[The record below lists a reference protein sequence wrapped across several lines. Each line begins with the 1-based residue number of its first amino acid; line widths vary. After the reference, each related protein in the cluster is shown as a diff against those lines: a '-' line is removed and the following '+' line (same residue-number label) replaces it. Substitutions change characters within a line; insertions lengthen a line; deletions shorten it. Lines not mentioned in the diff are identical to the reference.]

1 MRIFPLILFLFVIFS
16 TLGQTPSASQFAP
29 EWSKNATIYEV
40 NIRQFT
46 NEGTFRAFEEHLPR
60 LKEMG
65 VDIIWLMPIHPI
77 GEKNRK
83 GTLGSYYAVK
93 DYTDV
98 NPEFG
103 KFEDFKNLVAKVHEL
118 DMRIIIDWVAN
129 HTSPDNVWVDQGHKD
144 WYTLDSTGNL
154 QPTLGTDWW
163 DVADLN
169 YDNLEMRKEMIESMR
184 FWLKNADIDGF
195 RCDVAGW
202 VPMDFWLEA
211 KAQLDDI
218 KPIFFLAESEG
229 VDQHQAFQMTYAWE
243 FHHIMNKIAQKTENV
258 QSVVAYFERE
268 KSYPANAYRMNF
280 TSNHD
285 ENSWNGTEM
294 ERLGKARLAMAV
306 LSSTIMGM
314 PLIYNGQ
321 ETSLD
326 RRLQFFEKDSIVWD
340 KMDLVDYYTTLNDLH
355 HRNQAL
361 WNGEYGGFPNII
373 SPKNEQNVLAYVRE
387 KNGDK
392 VLVIINLSSEERT
405 FKIKNKSIKGNYS
418 ELFTKES
425 LNLKTKLSGSIAP
438 WSYKVYH
445 ITAN

>member
-1 MRIFPLILFLFVIFS
+1 MKRLISLIFFFLIL
-16 TLGQTPSASQFAP
+16 SAYAQDQIAP
-29 EWSKNATIYEV
+29 DWAKNATIYEV

-46 NEGTFRAFEEHLPR
+46 NEGTFRAFEDHLPR

-77 GEKNRK
+77 GVKNRK
-83 GTLGSYYAVK
+83 GSLGSYYAVK
-93 DYTDV
+93 DYTAV

-118 DMRIIIDWVAN
+118 DMKIIIDWVAN
-129 HTSPDNVWVDQGHKD
+129 HSSPDNVWVEQGHKE

-154 QPTLGTDWW
+154 QPTIGTDWW

-169 YDNLEMRKEMIESMR
+169 YDNLEMRKEMIESMK
-184 FWLKNADIDGF
+184 FWLKSADIDGF

-202 VPMDFWLEA
+202 VPMDFWVDA
-211 KAQLDDI
+211 KTQLDEV

-229 VDQHQAFQMTYAWE
+229 IDQHQAFHMTYAWE
-243 FHHIMNKIAQKTENV
+243 FHHIMNKVAQGTENV
-258 QSVVAYFERE
+258 QSIISYFERE
-268 KSYPANAYRMNF
+268 ENYPNHAFRMNF

-294 ERLGKARLAMAV
+294 ERLGKARMVMAV
-306 LSSTIMGM
+306 MASTIMGM

-326 RRLQFFEKDSIVWD
+326 RRLQFFEKDSIIWD
-340 KMDLVDYYTTLNDLH
+340 KMDLVDFYTTLNNLH
-355 HRNQAL
+355 HTNQAL
-361 WNGEYGGFPNII
+361 WNGEHGGFPQIV
-373 SPKNEQNVLAYVRE
+373 SSKKEENVLSYIRE

-392 VLVIINLSSEERT
+392 VLVVMNLSPEAKPYKMKNK
-405 FKIKNKSIKGNYS
+405 KIKGIYTDLFSNEEVSVKS
-418 ELFTKES
+418 
-425 LNLKTKLSGSIAP
+425 KLSGNLAP
-438 WSYKVYH
+438 WSYRVLH
-445 ITAN
+445 ITTNK

>member
-1 MRIFPLILFLFVIFS
+1 MRILPLILFLFVIFS

-118 DMRIIIDWVAN
+118 DMKIIIDWVAN

-340 KMDLVDYYTTLNDLH
+340 KMDLVDFYTTLNDLH

>member
-1 MRIFPLILFLFVIFS
+1 MKIVNAILFCFVIFS
-16 TLGQTPSASQFAP
+16 GNGQISNSTESAP

-46 NEGTFRAFEEHLPR
+46 NEGTFKAFEDHLPR

-77 GEKNRK
+77 GVKNRK

-103 KFEDFKNLVAKVHEL
+103 TFEDFKNLVAKVHEM
-118 DMRIIIDWVAN
+118 DMKIIIDWVAN
-129 HTSPDNVWVDQGHKD
+129 HTSPDNIWVEQGHTD

-211 KAQLDDI
+211 KTQLDKV

-229 VDQHQAFQMTYAWE
+229 IEQHQAFHMTYAWE
-243 FHHIMNKIAQKTENV
+243 FHHIMNKIAQQTENV
-258 QSVVAYFERE
+258 QSVVNYFERE
-268 KSYPANAYRMNF
+268 KNYPYNAYRMNF

-294 ERLGKARLAMAV
+294 ERLGEARFAMAV

-326 RRLQFFEKDSIVWD
+326 RRLQFFEKDSIIWD
-340 KMDLVDYYTTLNDLH
+340 KMDLVDFYTTLNDLH

-361 WNGEYGGFPNII
+361 WNGEYGGFPIII
-373 SPKNEQNVLAYVRE
+373 SPKNEQNVLAFVRE

-392 VLVIINLSSEERT
+392 VLVIINLSSEERNY
-405 FKIKNKSIKGNYS
+405 KIKNKILKGSYS
-418 ELFTKES
+418 DLFTEEL
-425 LNLKTKLSGSIAP
+425 LNLKTKMSGSIAP
-438 WSYKVYH
+438 WTYKVYH
-445 ITAN
+445 ITSN

>member
-1 MRIFPLILFLFVIFS
+1 V
-16 TLGQTPSASQFAP
+16 
-29 EWSKNATIYEV
+29 E
-40 NIRQFT
+40 
-46 NEGTFRAFEEHLPR
+46 
-60 LKEMG
+60 
-65 VDIIWLMPIHPI
+65 
-77 GEKNRK
+77 
-83 GTLGSYYAVK
+83 
-93 DYTDV
+93 
-98 NPEFG
+98 
-103 KFEDFKNLVAKVHEL
+103 
-118 DMRIIIDWVAN
+118 
-129 HTSPDNVWVDQGHKD
+129 QGHQD
-144 WYTLDSTGNL
+144 WYTLDSSGNL

-184 FWLKNADIDGF
+184 FWIKNADIDGF

-202 VPMDFWLEA
+202 VPMDFWVDA
-211 KAQLDDI
+211 KNQLDEV

-229 VDQHQAFQMTYAWE
+229 IDQHQAFQMTYAWE

-258 QSVVAYFERE
+258 QSIVSYFERE
-268 KSYPANAYRMNF
+268 KNYPASAYRMNF

-294 ERLGKARLAMAV
+294 ERLGKARFAMAV

-340 KMDLVDYYTTLNDLH
+340 KMDLVDFYTTLNDLH

-373 SPKNEQNVLAYVRE
+373 SSKNEQNVLAFVRE

>member
-1 MRIFPLILFLFVIFS
+1 
-16 TLGQTPSASQFAP
+16 
-29 EWSKNATIYEV
+29 
-40 NIRQFT
+40 
-46 NEGTFRAFEEHLPR
+46 
-60 LKEMG
+60 
-65 VDIIWLMPIHPI
+65 
-77 GEKNRK
+77 
-83 GTLGSYYAVK
+83 
-93 DYTDV
+93 
-98 NPEFG
+98 
-103 KFEDFKNLVAKVHEL
+103 
-118 DMRIIIDWVAN
+118 
-129 HTSPDNVWVDQGHKD
+129 
-144 WYTLDSTGNL
+144 
-154 QPTLGTDWW
+154 
-163 DVADLN
+163 
-169 YDNLEMRKEMIESMR
+169 
-184 FWLKNADIDGF
+184 
-195 RCDVAGW
+195 
-202 VPMDFWLEA
+202 
-211 KAQLDDI
+211 
-218 KPIFFLAESEG
+218 
-229 VDQHQAFQMTYAWE
+229 
-243 FHHIMNKIAQKTENV
+243 
-258 QSVVAYFERE
+258 
-268 KSYPANAYRMNF
+268 
-280 TSNHD
+280 
-285 ENSWNGTEM
+285 
-294 ERLGKARLAMAV
+294 MAV

-340 KMDLVDYYTTLNDLH
+340 KMDLVDFYTTLNDLH

>member
-118 DMRIIIDWVAN
+118 DMKIIIDWVAN

-340 KMDLVDYYTTLNDLH
+340 KMDLVDFYTTLNDLH

-373 SPKNEQNVLAYVRE
+373 SPKNEQNVLAFVRE

>member
-1 MRIFPLILFLFVIFS
+1 MKIFPSILFLFVIFS
-16 TLGQTPSASQFAP
+16 SIGQTPNIGQSAP

-77 GEKNRK
+77 GIKNRK

-118 DMRIIIDWVAN
+118 DMKIIIDWVAN
-129 HTSPDNVWVDQGHKD
+129 HTSPDNIWVEQGHQD
-144 WYTLDSTGNL
+144 WYTLDSSGNL

-184 FWLKNADIDGF
+184 FWIKNADIDGF

-202 VPMDFWLEA
+202 VPMDFWVDA
-211 KAQLDDI
+211 KNQLDEV

-229 VDQHQAFQMTYAWE
+229 IDQHQAFQMTYAWE

-258 QSVVAYFERE
+258 QSIVSYFERE
-268 KSYPANAYRMNF
+268 KNYPASAYRMNF

-294 ERLGKARLAMAV
+294 ERLGKARFAMAV

-340 KMDLVDYYTTLNDLH
+340 KMDLVDFYTTLNDLH

-373 SPKNEQNVLAYVRE
+373 SSKNEQNVLAFVRE